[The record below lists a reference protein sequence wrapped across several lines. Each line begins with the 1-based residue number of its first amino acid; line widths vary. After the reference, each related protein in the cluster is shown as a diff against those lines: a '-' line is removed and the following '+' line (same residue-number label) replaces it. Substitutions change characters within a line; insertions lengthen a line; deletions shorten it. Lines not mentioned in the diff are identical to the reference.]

1 MTEKEIL
8 LTSIL
13 DCSLASLYAERISL
27 NPGQSE
33 KFSQALS
40 LRAKGLPLQYIL
52 GEAEFFGLKFKVD
65 SRVFIPRPETEILVE
80 TVIKQSPDLGLQSA
94 VEILELGTGSGCVA
108 VSLAKFL
115 PQAKI
120 TAVDISS
127 DALSAAKENA
137 LLNGTEERIN
147 FVQSNLFSSPELSGR
162 SYGLIVSN
170 PPYIPEDDIKGL
182 QREISYEPRIAL
194 DGGSDGLDFYR
205 RIIAEAAQ
213 FLNNDGLLIM
223 EIGYKQ
229 LPEIKN
235 IFDKTGSFEII
246 RVVKDYNNIDRVI
259 IGQLKAKKYG

>member
-13 DCSLASLYAERISL
+13 NCSRTSLYTERISF
-27 NPGQSE
+27 NPKQSE
-33 KFSQALS
+33 RFSKALS
-40 LRAKGLPLQYIL
+40 LRAQGIPLQYIL
-52 GEAEFFGLKFKVD
+52 GETEFFGLKFKVD
-65 SRVFIPRPETEILVE
+65 IRVLIPRPETEILVE
-80 TVIKQSPDLGLQSA
+80 TVIKQSSVASHQSP
-94 VEILELGTGSGCVA
+94 VEILELGTGSGCIA

-137 LLNGTEERIN
+137 LLNRIEERIN

-170 PPYIPEDDIKGL
+170 PPYIPAEDIKGL

-194 DGGSDGLDFYR
+194 DGGSDGLDFFR
-205 RIIAEAAQ
+205 RIIAGAPQ
-213 FLNNDGLLIM
+213 FLKNDGLLIVEM
-223 EIGYKQ
+223 GYNQ
-229 LPEIKN
+229 LFEIKN
-235 IFDKTGSFEII
+235 IFDKTGNFEII
-246 RVVKDYNNIDRVI
+246 EVVKDYNNIDRVI
-259 IGQLKAKKYG
+259 TGQLKAKKYG